1 MIYVYNIYLCTHILC
16 IYILLGNYTC
26 CAVLSCFSHVQLFET
41 PWTVAHQAPLS
52 MGFSKQEYWSGLPFH
67 TPGYLTKPGVE
78 LTSLVSPALA
88 DGFFTTSPICV
99 SVQFSCSV
107 VPTLCDPMDCSTPG
121 LPVHHQRPECIQTQ
135 CPSSQ

>member
-1 MIYVYNIYLCTHILC
+1 MYTYFVY
-16 IYILLGNYTC
+16 IYISYLEIIR
-26 CAVLSCFSHVQLFET
+26 AVLSCFSHVQLFET

-52 MGFSKQEYWSGLPFH
+52 MGFSRQEHWSGLPFH
-67 TPGYLTKPGVE
+67 TPGYLTEPGVE

-88 DGFFTTSPICV
+88 DGFFTTSPIRV

-107 VPTLCDPMDCSTPG
+107 VPTLRDPMDCSTPG
-121 LPVHHQRPECIQTQ
+121 LPVHHQLPEFIQTQ